1 MDSLASR
8 RSTGHDPRWRSP
20 LPDDAPRCPDG
31 HVARTAIGS
40 TSAGAGRLHVQVL
53 AGFMASACRQ
63 GGKSVSAYRDQ
74 PGGQG
79 SDALCE
85 VMIDSAASLGW
96 GRWAFRRD
104 GQALMLEVVNSPF
117 AAGHG
122 PSNHAVC
129 APIAGIFQSLAS
141 MVLACDAEV
150 NELACAAQGCQ
161 VCHFIAVPTTTAD
174 RTVATSKVASAA

>member
-1 MDSLASR
+1 MAALW
-8 RSTGHDPRWRSP
+8 T
-20 LPDDAPRCPDG
+20 
-31 HVARTAIGS
+31 
-40 TSAGAGRLHVQVL
+40 RLHLDEAQGTIHDGDRRYLMMRPDVLMGMLHELPSAVQVQVL